1 MPTLSRRRLLQT
13 LAAGMSGAASMA
25 LSATPASTSNAL
37 TNTRATLR
45 PPRLKVGDTIGL
57 VSPASAIYEREPF
70 AIATESLQ
78 ALGFKVKEG
87 KYLRA
92 RLGRFAGSDVQR
104 AEDLNALF
112 ADPEVNGILAITGGS
127 GATRILKLLDYELIR
142 RHPKCLA
149 GYSDIT
155 ALINAIYMR
164 SGVVTFHAPL
174 GVSEWNDFSV
184 GYFRRVLM
192 EGEAVT
198 FKNPAERDGLLA
210 QTRGRIQTIRGGRAR
225 GRLLGGN
232 LAVLTTLLG
241 TPFLPD
247 FRGAILFIE
256 EINEYIYRVDRMLSH
271 LRLAGVFDQLA
282 GVVIGQFT
290 DCKPGDGFGSLPLD
304 DVFDDYFKGL
314 NIPVFSGSLFG
325 HTKLKFTLPVG
336 LDAEMDADN
345 GTLMLL
351 QPAVV

>member
-1 MPTLSRRRLLQT
+1 M
-13 LAAGMSGAASMA
+13 
-25 LSATPASTSNAL
+25 
-37 TNTRATLR
+37 R
-45 PPRLKVGDTIGL
+45 PPRLKAGDTIGL

-70 AIATESLQ
+70 AIAIESLQ
-78 ALGFKVKEG
+78 ALDFKVREG
-87 KYLRA
+87 KYLRT
-92 RLGRFAGSDVQR
+92 RLGRFAGSDAQR

-155 ALINAIYMR
+155 ALINAIHAR

-174 GVSEWNDFSV
+174 GISEWNDFSV
-184 GYFRRVLM
+184 NYFRRVLM

-198 FKNPAERDGLLA
+198 FNNPVERNGLLA
-210 QTRGRIQTIRGGRAR
+210 QVRGRIQTLRGGRAR

-241 TPFLPD
+241 TPYLPD

-290 DCKPGDGFGSLPLD
+290 DCKPGDGFGSFPLD

-336 LDAEMDADN
+336 LDAEMDADK
-345 GTLMLL
+345 GTLTLL